1 MSAPRLGMTCRDV
14 ERWLLSHGFERVP
27 LGKGSHRR
35 YARGRDR
42 VTLPYKRGG
51 DEVSPTV
58 MRSVPRGRRQARGGG
73 LDD

>member
-58 MRSVPRGRRQARGGG
+58 MRSVARAAGVRLGGG
-73 LDD
+73 SR